1 MVSLIIEQAIETL
14 AFGRHDDRKG
24 DCSPAAARVY
34 LQAARILRARTGVPR
49 HWSKAP

>member
-1 MVSLIIEQAIETL
+1 MVSLMIEQALEALT
-14 AFGRHDDRKG
+14 FGCYDDRKG

-34 LQAARILRARTGVPR
+34 LQAARTLRARTGVPR